1 MASVCP
7 RLLAT
12 FTNGIVCEY
21 VPGEVLTKALVN
33 HLDVGIRVAAAMA
46 KLHANTAS
54 FPIAE
59 TESVLWHRLYSR
71 GEYKAQAIKS
81 QPKIISFFQGEKKI
95 LFLMQRRRCTRRPGQ
110 WSNFDSDAMSISF
123 A

>member
-1 MASVCP
+1 M
-7 RLLAT
+7 
-12 FTNGIVCEY
+12 
-21 VPGEVLTKALVN
+21 LTKALVN

-81 QPKIISFFQGEKKI
+81 QPKIKAFFRKKNI
-95 LFLMQRRRCTRRPGQ
+95 I
-110 WSNFDSDAMSISF
+110 SDAKKV
-123 A
+123 

>member
-46 KLHANTAS
+46 RLHANTAS

-59 TESVLWHRLYSR
+59 TESGLWHRLYSYIELLPADFSL
-71 GEYKAQAIKS
+71 GKYNKVTL
-81 QPKIISFFQGEKKI
+81 KKEVESLRENFEDCNAELVLCHNDLNLPNI
-95 LFLMQRRRCTRRPGQ
+95 LQQ
-110 WSNFDSDAMSISF
+110 
-123 A
+123 